1 MLHGITG
8 SSTRDRGSFEVQGG
22 VMGSSIRDRGD
33 FVVQGGVLAADPCD
47 GHFRGSPA
55 RNPQHRLTGP
65 RPTASW
71 PGLPGSPRRSCAH
84 RRPSPHRQ
92 PCWPLSSPSAA
103 HSLVV
108 LVGTPGPEAV
118 RVTKGLGGVPVMFNI
133 SAWEARRLSVSLCHS
148 FTLSFIQ
155 QMK

>member
-71 PGLPGSPRRSCAH
+71 PGLPGSPRRSCVH
-84 RRPSPHRQ
+84 RRPSPHWQ

-103 HSLVV
+103 QQ
-108 LVGTPGPEAV
+108 PG
-118 RVTKGLGGVPVMFNI
+118 GLGGDPRTRGGQSDKGPWGVPVMFNI
-133 SAWEARRLSVSLCHS
+133 STWEARRLSVSLRHS